1 MLFEIYLGLRNN
13 DSMLLVLLA
22 ERPVTLGCHFALSM
36 PDRIGAL
43 KGQAVGN
50 YPPRSRKGRRSWTAL
65 LPVPGLWRSGS
76 GDQSVTKSLAE

>member
-43 KGQAVGN
+43 KGAGCWQLPPSIAEGQAIMD
-50 YPPRSRKGRRSWTAL
+50 RIAACAR
-65 LPVPGLWRSGS
+65 PV
-76 GDQSVTKSLAE
+76 AETVQTISP